1 MTWSF
6 PMDEDGGFIVIDKP
20 KGPTS
25 HQIDYWVRE
34 ITGIAKV
41 GHVGTLDPQATGVLA
56 MALGKATRLIDIAHV
71 NTECPDVCSRFTL
84 YPEKNISTGK
94 FQEFQLVYF
103 SGS

>member
-41 GHVGTLDPQATGVLA
+41 GHVGTLDPQARTRA
-56 MALGKATRLIDIAHV
+56 FSEALRKAYRENDQDKVKKLRSSVMFAPV
-71 NTECPDVCSRFTL
+71 P
-84 YPEKNISTGK
+84 ST
-94 FQEFQLVYF
+94 
-103 SGS
+103 